1 MKVRIHTAVLATTM
15 GLFSLSPASA
25 FMMDDTRPPPNGMN
39 GLSTNGLSANGLS
52 ANGLSTNGLGTNGLS
67 ANGLS
72 ANGLSA
78 NGLSTNGRS
87 ATGYSVGDATIRAVV
102 LADGTRAELR

>member
-1 MKVRIHTAVLATTM
+1 MKIRIHAVVLATAM
-15 GLFSLSPASA
+15 GLSGLSPASA
-25 FMMDDTRPPPNGMN
+25 FMDDTRPPPNGMN
-39 GLSTNGLSANGLS
+39 GLSA
-52 ANGLSTNGLGTNGLS
+52 NGLS

-87 ATGYSVGDATIRAVV
+87 MTDYTVGDATIRAVV
-102 LADGTRAELR
+102 LSDGTRAELR